1 MRAVC
6 KLSWMRNLKAKQAI
20 LLNENYNH
28 VYFKERLANEEYT
41 TLVRKFEKRSSL
53 SHAEEW

>member
-6 KLSWMRNLKAKQAI
+6 S
-20 LLNENYNH
+20 LNEKLESEASESAERKFH
-28 VYFKERLANEEYT
+28 VEFNERLRNEGDT

-53 SHAEEW
+53 SH

>member
-1 MRAVC
+1 
-6 KLSWMRNLKAKQAI
+6 MRNLKAKQAI

-53 SHAEEW
+53 SHAEE